1 MPSYPPTAHCPEAY
15 RARQSYPISSHL
27 LKNLLYSLTLEV
39 KARLRYHLATCW
51 GEAGQNHC
59 YFFFFKDDT
68 LPKHKR
74 YTLRSLKESWLL
86 FLFSYANWFAGYT
99 SQIFLSHWY
108 QLSTN
113 HVNKNRYVEICHW
126 GILKQPADV
135 KLYKYYRKYS
145 NQTKINWL
153 TDRLYCD
160 ILALSWVFV
169 T

>member
-1 MPSYPPTAHCPEAY
+1 MLRRGWAEP
-15 RARQSYPISSHL
+15 L
-27 LKNLLYSLTLEV
+27 L
-39 KARLRYHLATCW
+39 
-51 GEAGQNHC
+51 
-59 YFFFFKDDT
+59 FFFFKDDT

-135 KLYKYYRKYS
+135 KLYKLLQKRLKSDKNQLVDWQTILRYS
-145 NQTKINWL
+145 GPVLGVCNVGWIVTNLMQCGSTS
-153 TDRLYCD
+153 RHVCD
-160 ILALSWVFV
+160 K
-169 T
+169 